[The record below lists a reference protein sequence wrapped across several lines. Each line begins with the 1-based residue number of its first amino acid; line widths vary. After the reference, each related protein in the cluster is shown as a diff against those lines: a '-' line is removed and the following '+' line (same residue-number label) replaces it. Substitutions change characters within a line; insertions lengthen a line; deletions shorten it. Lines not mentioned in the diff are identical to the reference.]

1 MTNQKYKSGD
11 KVLVEAEF
19 CDIDIMNG
27 NYNLVIPHGLTRP
40 CQEAVVSPTFIRPY
54 TPKPEFEYGEVVEVA
69 DGGKWQEAIFK
80 SYLPDPNVG
89 CPFFAHVRGRC
100 YPSWFSF
107 CRKLQPKKELIEING
122 KKYDA
127 EKVKE
132 RLADLKA
139 EE

>member
-1 MTNQKYKSGD
+1 MTNQKYKIGD
-11 KVLVEAEF
+11 RVLVDATI
-19 CDIDIMNG
+19 IDED
-27 NYNLVIPHGLTRP
+27 NLKVEVFSHERSICYPL
-40 CQEAVVSPTFIRPY
+40 QIRPH
-54 TPKPEFEYGEVVEVA
+54 TPKPEFEYGEEVEVS
-69 DGGKWQEAIFK
+69 DNISGKWYKAIFK
-80 SYLPDPNVG
+80 TYLPNPNVQDPDPY
-89 CPFFAHVRGRC
+89 PFFVHVCGQG
-100 YPSWFSF
+100 YTSWFAY